1 MQCIVLGAGVVG
13 VTTAWYLAQAGH
25 QVTVIERQ
33 SQAGQETSFANGGQI
48 SVCHA
53 EPWASPKAPW
63 KVLQWLGEEDA
74 PLLFRLK
81 LDWAQWRWGLHFLQ
95 ECTPQRARKNLQNLV
110 RLGLFSRTCLQQLR
124 VATELHYDELSRGI
138 LHYYTDE
145 AEFNSAVKAAAVM
158 RDAGLER
165 NVKSPAECVQI
176 EPALRHTLRPIVG
189 GTYTASD
196 ESGDA
201 MKFTMALAAKCAE
214 AGVEFRYQTEV
225 KALLCAADGIE
236 GVSVQFENEGVS
248 RLDTLQADAYVVCMG
263 SYSSLLLKDIGLA
276 LDVYPAKGYSATIP
290 VREGDEAP
298 SVALTD
304 DGYKIVFSRL
314 GDRLRVAGTAEM
326 NGYNLDLNAIRCEAL
341 IARTREIFPHA
352 GDFDSAE
359 FWTGLRPSTPSNLP
373 YIGPVERYA
382 KLWLNTG
389 HGTLGWTEACGSGCA
404 LAELVSGRR
413 PDVDF
418 PFLGGNA

>member
-1 MQCIVLGAGVVG
+1 MHCIVLGAGVVG
-13 VTTAWYLAQAGH
+13 VSTAWYLAQAGH

-33 SQAGQETSFANGGQI
+33 SQAGLETSFANGGQI

-53 EPWASPKAPW
+53 EPWANPKAPW

-81 LDWAQWRWGLHFLQ
+81 LDCAQWRWGLRFLQ
-95 ECTPQRARKNLQNLV
+95 ECTPARARNNLQSLV
-110 RLGLFSRTCLQQLR
+110 RLGLFSRARLQSLR
-124 VATELHYDELSRGI
+124 TETGIHYDELTRGI

-145 AEFNSAVKAAAVM
+145 AEFDSAVRAAAAM
-158 RDAGLER
+158 REAGLER
-165 NVKSPAECVQI
+165 TVKTAAECMRI

-201 MKFTMALAAKCAE
+201 MKFTQALAAKCVE
-214 AGVEFRYQTEV
+214 AGVEFRYQTHV
-225 KALLCAADGIE
+225 KELLCFGDEIDGVVLQSDE
-236 GVSVQFENEGVS
+236 
-248 RLDTLQADAYVVCMG
+248 DTLPLQEILYGDAYVVCLG
-263 SYSSLLLKDIGLA
+263 SYSSLLLKAIGMQV
-276 LDVYPAKGYSATIP
+276 DVYPAKGYSATIP

-304 DGYKIVFSRL
+304 DGCKLVYSRL

-326 NGYNLDLNAIRCEAL
+326 NGYNLDMNPVRCEAL
-341 IARTREIFPHA
+341 IARTREIFPNA
-352 GDFDSAE
+352 GDFDAAE

-373 YIGPVERYA
+373 YIGQTGRYTN
-382 KLWLNTG
+382 LWLNSG
-389 HGTLGWTEACGSGCA
+389 HGTLGWTEACGSGSA
-404 LAELVSGRR
+404 LAELVSGRV
-413 PDVDF
+413 PEVDF
-418 PFLGGNA
+418 PFLGTKR